1 MLDVRKR
8 RLQGVGA
15 VLISGTGYALMSI
28 LVKGA
33 YQIGL
38 NPIQVIALQSWIA
51 SILLFIYAVSFK
63 REIFKITLHTLRL
76 LAVQGVVGAMGTS
89 LLYAYALKFLPVSVA
104 ILLLY
109 LYPAFVLA
117 AGVFIWHKRVGRQ
130 EMAAFLLTLAG
141 TTVASGIFSGV
152 SEVAWVG
159 IVLGLGAAMSC
170 AVLNIVG
177 ELILAKVSPLVTMCY
192 TQWICAV
199 GLLIVLKG
207 DIQSIPWQNTQTWE
221 TGLLL
226 ATVASI
232 IPFYMIFVGIER
244 LGSDQA
250 AILSTFELP
259 MTFIMAAV
267 FLSEFPTRIQ
277 WIGGSLVMGGI
288 LLLNWRNKGEGE
300 QTNEE
305 ALYKERSD

>member
-1 MLDVRKR
+1 MVDDRKR

-15 VLISGTGYALMSI
+15 VLIAGTGYALMSI

-51 SILLFIYAVSFK
+51 SILLFIYAVFFN
-63 REIFKITLHTLRL
+63 REIFRVKLHTMGL
-76 LAVQGVVGAMGTS
+76 LVVQGLIGAMGTS

-109 LYPAFVLA
+109 LYPALVLA
-117 AGVFIWHKRVGRQ
+117 AGAIIWHKKVGRQ
-130 EMAAFLLTLAG
+130 EMAAFLLTLVG
-141 TTVASGIFSGV
+141 TTLASGIFAGV
-152 SEVAWVG
+152 REVAWLG
-159 IVLGLGAAMSC
+159 IILGLASAMAC

-177 ELILAKVSPLVTMCY
+177 ELVLADVSPLVAMCY
-192 TQWICAV
+192 TQWICAL

-207 DIQSIPWQNTQTWE
+207 DIMSIPWQNAQTWE

-232 IPFYMIFVGIER
+232 IPFYMILVGIER
-244 LGSDQA
+244 LGAAQA
-250 AILSTFELP
+250 AILGTSELP
-259 MTFIMAAV
+259 MTFIMAAI
-267 FLSEFPTRIQ
+267 FLHELPTGEQ
-277 WIGGSLVMGGI
+277 WIGGGLVMGGI
-288 LLLNWRNKGEGE
+288 LLLNWGSKDE
-300 QTNEE
+300 QSNE
-305 ALYKERSD
+305 